1 MEGGEVNV
9 LDVIDGVV
17 FIVGEQVD
25 NGVGSWFLKSTGRNG
40 T

>member
-9 LDVIDGVV
+9 LDLSDGVV

-25 NGVGSWFLKSTGRNG
+25 DSIGS
-40 T
+40 